1 MVEDGVPQAHF
12 DPSYYTGIPNSA
24 PPSFRSRASTVSS
37 RAPLPPAYYHHQP
50 AQRTATSIS
59 QQSTAGPDAGAD
71 EDAESVVED
80 PGISLWG
87 GSSVMDTTDSVSV
100 RENMIAQLLN
110 RIERLESRLEDAPL
124 ASKEVDL
131 EAQKK
136 ARRKALCITIGV
148 TIGVVVFALW
158 FMAVILLSI
167 YARVEI
173 ARHAGLV
180 KDNSLKD

>member
-50 AQRTATSIS
+50 AAQRPS
-59 QQSTAGPDAGAD
+59 QQSTAVPDAGTD
-71 EDAESVVED
+71 EDADSVVED

-131 EAQKK
+131 EAQRK
-136 ARRKALCITIGV
+136 ARRRSLCITIGV

-167 YARVEI
+167 YARVEM
-173 ARHAGLV
+173 AKHAGLV